1 VHQATRKLKSLNYSL
16 RPALESDAA
25 AVEACVH
32 AAYQH
37 YIKRIGRKPGPMLD
51 DYPEVIRT
59 RQVTVAESG
68 GSVAGVLVLDRT
80 AEGFLLEN
88 IAVDPAH
95 KGKGLGRTLFELAEA
110 EAKRAGFDSIY
121 LYTHELMAENR
132 ALYARIGYVEYDR
145 RVDEGLPRVFM
156 RKKLVRTGSALGLV
170 SLVVRDYD
178 EALAFFCG
186 KLGFELVE
194 DTPVPAQG
202 KRWVVVKPAGAGGG
216 AGLLLARAASPE
228 QESRVGDQTG
238 GRVFLFLHTD
248 DFWRDFNAYKSKG
261 VVFVRGPAEESYGT
275 VAVFKDLYGNLWDLL
290 QLKTP

>member
-1 VHQATRKLKSLNYSL
+1 MSYSFRAATN
-16 RPALESDAA
+16 ADAP

-32 AAYQH
+32 AAYRH

-51 DYPEVIRT
+51 DYPEVIRK

-68 GSVAGVLVLDRT
+68 GRVVGVLVLGPT
-80 AEGFLLEN
+80 AEGFALEN

-95 KGKGLGRTLFELAEA
+95 KGKGLGRALLELAEA

-132 ALYARIGYVEYDR
+132 ALYAKIGYVEFDR
-145 RVDEGLPRVFM
+145 RVDGGLPRVFM
-156 RKKLVRTGSALGLV
+156 RKKLSRTGSALGLV

-194 DTPVPAQG
+194 DTPVPEQG

-216 AGLLLARAASPE
+216 ANLLLARASTPE
-228 QESRVGDQTG
+228 QESRVGNQTG
-238 GRVFLFLHTD
+238 GRVFLFLNTD
-248 DFWRDFNAYKSKG
+248 DFKRDYEAFRSRG
-261 VVFVRGPAEESYGT
+261 VVFVRGPKEESYGT
-275 VAVFKDLYGNLWDLL
+275 VAVFRDLYGNLWDLL
-290 QLKTP
+290 QLKVP